1 MSPQEDHIRNIQIQ
15 LLAASDRMKEALD
28 AGDFRKAELAVDQVT
43 SLKRLLNTAQ
53 TEAA

>member
-1 MSPQEDHIRNIQIQ
+1 MSPQEDHIRNIQFQ
-15 LLAASDRMKEALD
+15 LLAASDRMKAALD

-43 SLKRLLNTAQ
+43 SLKRLLDTAQ